1 MKTKTILMSAI
12 LVCLLQG
19 CAKYEPIVD
28 TKGKSK
34 FETSNAVNI
43 SDDILHCQD
52 LAKRN
57 TTFVSNISFWLIS
70 PKAETKYT
78 DIYRKCMLG
87 RNHQVLN

>member
-1 MKTKTILMSAI
+1 MRKTVMLVIISIL
-12 LVCLLQG
+12 LLQG

-28 TKGKSK
+28 TKGRSK
-34 FETSNAVNI
+34 FEKSNSSEI

-57 TTFVSNISFWLIS
+57 TTIVSNISFWLIS

>member
-1 MKTKTILMSAI
+1 MKKTILTLGI
-12 LVCLLQG
+12 VCTLLNA